1 MDEELRTKIKEARS
15 LHQKYVQ
22 MMEEHIDKKN
32 MTDEDFNRRIMR
44 VYNCMI
50 NEYNEINQKI
60 GLSV

>member
-1 MDEELRTKIKEARS
+1 MDEELRRKIKEARS

-32 MTDEDFNRRIMR
+32 MTDEDFNRRIMK

-60 GLSV
+60 GLSI